1 MYSQVVEK
9 WGESFILRIPNQLAQ
24 KAHLKEGTD
33 VRISVSE
40 GRLVVAPKPKKY
52 NLEELLAAV
61 TLENLHAEVDTG
73 NSVGCEAW

>member
-9 WGESFILRIPNQLAQ
+9 WEDSFILRIPKQLAE

-33 VRISVSE
+33 VGISVSE
-40 GRLVVAPKPKKY
+40 GKLIVTPKPKKY

-61 TLENLHAEVDTG
+61 NQKIFILR
-73 NSVGCEAW
+73 